1 VSKRVVVTGLGCV
14 TPLGLDVPSTW
25 SAMLAGTSG
34 VGLIEGFD
42 TTDYG
47 VKIAAEVKSFD
58 PTKAMSSKE
67 ARRMDRFVQL
77 GIVAASEA
85 VRDANL
91 EITPENGSRIGIIAG
106 SGIGGLG
113 SLSGGFDTLFK
124 RGPDRISPFL
134 VVQMLIDLL
143 PGQISIN
150 LGLRGPNF
158 SVVSAC
164 ATSGNAVGEAAEIIR
179 RGDADAM
186 LAGGSESGIVPIGV
200 AAFHAMRALSTRND
214 EPARA
219 SRPWDK
225 DRDGFVMGEGAG
237 MLVLESLEHARARG
251 ARIYCELAGYGT
263 TADAHHVSS
272 PSEQGEGAA
281 EAMRIALRKADL
293 SPRDVDYINAHATS
307 TPVGDVAEAMAI
319 KSVFGAGAQDVP
331 ISATKSMTGHL
342 LGAAGVVEGI
352 ACILAIRDNCIP
364 PTLNLDNPDDGLDLD
379 FVPHEARTRTV
390 DVALDNT
397 FGFGGHNCT
406 LIFTRFR
413 G

>member
-34 VGLIEGFD
+34 VGMIEGFD
-42 TTDYG
+42 ATDFG
-47 VKIAAEVKSFD
+47 VKIAAEVKTFD
-58 PTKAMSSKE
+58 PTKAMSAKE
-67 ARRMDRFVQL
+67 ARRMDRFVQM
-77 GIVAASEA
+77 GIVAANEA
-85 VRDANL
+85 VADAKL
-91 EITPENGSRIGIIAG
+91 EITPENGNRIGIIAG

-113 SLSGGFDTLFK
+113 SLGGGFDTLFK

-164 ATSGNAVGEAAEIIR
+164 ATSGNAVGEAAEIIK
-179 RGDADAM
+179 RGDADVM

-214 EPARA
+214 EPQRA
-219 SRPWDK
+219 SRPFDK

-237 MLVLESLEHARARG
+237 MVVLESLEHAQARG

-293 SPRDVDYINAHATS
+293 SPRDVDHINAHATS
-307 TPVGDVAEAMAI
+307 TPVGDLAETMAI
-319 KSVFGAGAQDVP
+319 KAVFGAGAQDVP

-364 PTLNLDNPDDGLDLD
+364 PTLNLENPDDGCDLD
-379 FVPHEARTRTV
+379 YVPNEARKRTV

-397 FGFGGHNCT
+397 FGFGGHNCS